1 MRDPARIM
9 PLIGALKRAWAKHPD
24 LRLTQLI
31 MNCSDTRSCYNME
44 DDALL
49 KKIKEIYKV

>member
-31 MNCSDTRSCYNME
+31 MNCME
-44 DDALL
+44 DDVLL